1 MQIKRTVLTDFRNIP
16 YLDITLFPGLNFL
29 VGPNACGK
37 TNTLEAIHVSAT
49 GKSFRRT
56 TDRQLIRFH
65 RENTH
70 IRTFVDQDGVEEEIT
85 FSLNDDGVKKVSV
98 NGERLSRL
106 RQLREL
112 FQVITFV
119 PDDMK
124 IIQEG
129 HKERR
134 DFMDDGLKK
143 IYPEYALVSND
154 FQHALSMRNQILK
167 NDRHKP
173 YWTQELRAIDGQMAR
188 CAARI
193 MRFRDAFCRK
203 MEILAENIHRTLS
216 DEALSIAYK
225 GFCPVDD
232 QIETRYRKIL
242 EKNLERD
249 FFLGYTEQGPHRDT
263 LSIEIN
269 HADARD
275 FASRGQIRTA
285 VLSLKLAELELLNFH
300 KTQRPVI
307 LLDDIFSE
315 LDRHRIEY
323 IMRQIRSYQAIITA
337 AEQNALMDTGHVIEI
352 EKEKK
357 ADNALDPR
365 EEYMDYIRRQHALY
379 EEKKQRERMENAD
392 GYEKRKES
400 E

>member
-16 YLDITLFPGLNFL
+16 YLDITLSPGLNFL

-49 GKSFRRT
+49 GKSFRRA

-65 RENTH
+65 CENTH
-70 IRTFVDQDGVEEEIT
+70 IRTLADQDGVEEEIS
-85 FSLNDDGVKKVSV
+85 FSLNADGVKKASI
-98 NGERLSRL
+98 NGERVSRL

-112 FQVITFV
+112 FHVITFV

-143 IYPEYALVSND
+143 IYPDYALVLND
-154 FQHALSMRNQILK
+154 FHHALSMRNQILK

-173 YWTQELRAIDGQMAR
+173 YWTQQIRAIDAQMAGY
-188 CAARI
+188 AGRI
-193 MRFRDAFCRK
+193 VRFRDAFCRK
-203 MEILAENIHRTLS
+203 MEILSENIHRTLA
-216 DEALSIAYK
+216 DEALSIAYE
-225 GFCPVDD
+225 GFCPADD
-232 QIETRYRKIL
+232 RIEEHYRKML

-263 LSIEIN
+263 LRIEIDRAN
-269 HADARD
+269 ARD

-315 LDRHRIEY
+315 LDRHRIAY
-323 IMRQIRSYQAIITA
+323 IMRQIQPYQAIITA
-337 AEQNALMDTGHVIEI
+337 AEDSAPMSAGHVIDI

-357 ADNALDPR
+357 ADNTADPR

-392 GYEKRKES
+392 DYEKRKES